1 MEFIY
6 CNVND
11 DTYNIISDFN
21 DTVIIDYY
29 GVKMLV
35 TIGEVWKRVRLG
47 GSK

>member
-11 DTYNIISDFN
+11 DTYNIISDF
-21 DTVIIDYY
+21 DDKVIIDYY
-29 GVKMLV
+29 GVRMLV
-35 TIGEVWKRVRLG
+35 TIGEVWKRVRFG